1 MRKTT
6 ACKSLVVVA
15 LLFASVAGLVFTSH
29 SRGPKPNRGW
39 FILRWVEKPA
49 RKGPSHEAR
58 PEDRTCFAKVLSYE
72 KGLGKTAFRGISAKL
87 REGDVVAYWMSTDEA
102 RGEIVKGHLN
112 KVGYRLLDYG
122 HLAIVVRYP
131 KDAKELRLF
140 SSHSFKGAH
149 TEEGLDTL
157 RENSW
162 DCYRLDKWNRVDAKR
177 LREFVQVAS
186 KKAGHWAGYDFTG
199 MFGIVNANL
208 RPTKPK
214 DIGREYHCSTV
225 VVAALY
231 YAGLELDAIQ
241 RGGML
246 DLVSPKQV
254 ITSGGRLIRPPE
266 AKLKAEPSPEGPP
279 ASP

>member
-1 MRKTT
+1 MRRAT
-6 ACKSLVVVA
+6 ACKA
-15 LLFASVAGLVFTSH
+15 LLLSGLLLVPLAGLVLTSH
-29 SRGPKPNRGW
+29 GGSGQNRGW

-49 RKGPSHEAR
+49 KKGPSSEAR
-58 PEDRTCFAKVLSYE
+58 PEDRTSFTKVFSYDEVLGEKAFAEIK
-72 KGLGKTAFRGISAKL
+72 AKL
-87 REGDVVAYWMSTDEA
+87 REGDVVAYWMSTGEA
-102 RGEIVKGHLN
+102 REEIVKGHLN

-131 KDAKELRLF
+131 KGAKELRLF

-149 TEEGLDTL
+149 TREGLDTL
-157 RENSW
+157 SEHSW
-162 DCYRLDKWNRVDAKR
+162 DCYRLDKWKRVDLKR
-177 LREFVQVAS
+177 LREFVEIAS

-199 MFGIVNANL
+199 MFGLINANL

-214 DIGREYHCSTV
+214 DIGREYLCSTV

-241 RGGML
+241 RDGLL

-254 ITSGGRLIRPPE
+254 VTSGGRLIRPPKV
-266 AKLKAEPSPEGPP
+266 KLKAEHSPTGPP
-279 ASP
+279 GSP